1 MVYRTILETILIFS
15 LSLMSVTCREARS
28 RGISRASSN
37 AIADSGSVQDQ
48 RVKDLITALSSTSGD
63 QAAADLLSFAN
74 QSTAQRDS
82 IVQSLI
88 ADVNKHDELNG
99 THAILFD
106 TLIYWIRVTRVF
118 DELKATEA
126 LDVMIRCIHCGNE
139 QTGSQNVRPAFSALA
154 NLGSLAVPKLA
165 AALRTHPDYYVRSQ
179 IALCLGEIG
188 GPEATKALK
197 QALRNERDKEVVH
210 HIKWGLATIAGDP
223 SKYWRGRTR

>member
-1 MVYRTILETILIFS
+1 MVYRTILETTLIFS
-15 LSLMSVTCREARS
+15 LSLMSITCREARS
-28 RGISRASSN
+28 RGMSPASSTMS
-37 AIADSGSVQDQ
+37 DSGGVQDQ

-63 QAAADLLSFAN
+63 QAATELLSFAN
-74 QSTAQRDS
+74 HSNAQRDS
-82 IVQSLI
+82 MVQALI

-99 THAILFD
+99 THGILFD
-106 TLIYWIRVTRVF
+106 TLDYWIRVTRIF
-118 DELKATEA
+118 EQLKATEA

-139 QTGSQNVRPAFSALA
+139 LTGSQSVRPAFSALT

-165 AALRTHPDYYVRSQ
+165 AGLRTNPDAYVRSQ
-179 IALCLGEIG
+179 IALCLGNIG

-223 SKYWRGRTR
+223 SKYWPVKSR